1 MAINVSIETYDL
13 DLIKY
18 QVVDSNGDTIKT
30 IIEFTKEGTV
40 ELRITMPYMNL
51 DHTEDYL
58 VKSTIIDWNLLRSA
72 DSYNPPNTD
81 ETINLF
87 NMVKFALSNAF
98 ASGNIKGIEIPRVRE
113 ELLYNI
119 ISPLIMARCNDFVY
133 RYFVREGK

>member
-1 MAINVSIETYDL
+1 MSINISIETYDL

-18 QVVDSNGDTIKT
+18 QVVDSNGDSIKT
-30 IIEFTKEGTV
+30 IIEFTKEGIV
-40 ELRITMPYMNL
+40 DIRVSIPYMNL
-51 DHTEDYL
+51 GHVEDYL
-58 VKSTIIDWNLLRSA
+58 IKSTGIDWDLLRSA

-87 NMVKFALSNAF
+87 NMIKFALSNALT
-98 ASGNIKGIEIPRVRE
+98 SGNIKGIEIPRVRE